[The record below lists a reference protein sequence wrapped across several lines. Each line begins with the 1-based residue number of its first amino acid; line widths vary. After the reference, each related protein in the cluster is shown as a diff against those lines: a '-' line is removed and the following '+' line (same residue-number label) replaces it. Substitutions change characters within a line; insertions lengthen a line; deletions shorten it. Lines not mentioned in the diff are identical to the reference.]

1 MQKGAQKTSNIQ
13 TRTFNIQWSGRG
25 EGTGTEGRKR
35 VWVRTKF
42 LNRWRFGLCAKS
54 GLPGIRI
61 ECHSESGA
69 DALGELA
76 VGVVNLQEIARGSGD
91 SGRYIWKVLIRQGA
105 AYLIPRSAL
114 APAEPLGW
122 RARPPYRGW
131 VISCSVVPRA
141 AKMVPGPHKGC
152 GGPVWPGRLGTRAGR
167 KLKPPHSLPE
177 SITCRRRCLNH
188 QDPDAGCGRQGGSGK
203 RSLLD
208 CL

>member
-13 TRTFNIQWSGRG
+13 HRTFNIQWSGRG

-35 VWVRTKF
+35 VGVRTKF

-91 SGRYIWKVLIRQGA
+91 SVGKGYKVQSTRVLGRGILD
-105 AYLIPRSAL
+105 PCD
-114 APAEPLGW
+114 PA
-122 RARPPYRGW
+122 
-131 VISCSVVPRA
+131 
-141 AKMVPGPHKGC
+141 
-152 GGPVWPGRLGTRAGR
+152 
-167 KLKPPHSLPE
+167 
-177 SITCRRRCLNH
+177 
-188 QDPDAGCGRQGGSGK
+188 
-203 RSLLD
+203 
-208 CL
+208 